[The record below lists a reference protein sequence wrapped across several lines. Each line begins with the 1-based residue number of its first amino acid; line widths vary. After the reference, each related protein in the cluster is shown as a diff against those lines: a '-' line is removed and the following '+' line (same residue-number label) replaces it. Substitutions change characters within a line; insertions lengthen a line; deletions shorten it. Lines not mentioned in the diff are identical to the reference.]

1 MQTSWPSFTAPP
13 RGSSAEQR
21 AYGDPGTAINQIAE
35 YPDASG
41 AAEQTAGYT
50 GVVSLEAWAS
60 TDSRIALERFRQAFT
75 RPDLPRPR
83 RRADVPP
90 GARSLQPCREE

>member
-1 MQTSWPSFTAPP
+1 MLTSWPSSTAP
-13 RGSSAEQR
+13 RAREQR
-21 AYGDPGTAINQIAE
+21 RTAGLRRPGTAINQIAE

-41 AAEQTAGYT
+41 AAEQTAGNT

-75 RPDLPRPR
+75 RPD
-83 RRADVPP
+83 
-90 GARSLQPCREE
+90 